1 MPVNQTG
8 DHAHIKIGTYN
19 DVGGDQIN
27 YFGMLLAFLLSCL
40 ALTICT
46 SASHRYRGTVKTCV

>member
-27 YFGMLLAFLLSCL
+27 YFGMLAFLLSCL

-46 SASHRYRGTVKTCV
+46 SASHRYHRTAETRV

>member
-8 DHAHIKIGTYN
+8 DYAHITTGTYN

-27 YFGMLLAFLLSCL
+27 YFGMLDFLLSCL
-40 ALTICT
+40 ALTTCT
-46 SASHRYRGTVKTCV
+46 SAPHRYHRTAETRL

>member
-1 MPVNQTG
+1 MPYIQTG
-8 DHAHIKIGTYN
+8 TRPRAKIGTYN

-27 YFGMLLAFLLSCL
+27 YFGMLDFLPSCL

-46 SASHRYRGTVKTCV
+46 SASHRYRRTAETCV